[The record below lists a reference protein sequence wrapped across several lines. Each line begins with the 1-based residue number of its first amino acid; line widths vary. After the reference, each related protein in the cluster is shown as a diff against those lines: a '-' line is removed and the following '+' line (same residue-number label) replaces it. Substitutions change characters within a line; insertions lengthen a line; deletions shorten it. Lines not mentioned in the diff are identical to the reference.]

1 MNTQPHD
8 HIVKSYDAE
17 ITRLTAEIAAM
28 GELAATQLD
37 AAMDA
42 LGKRDSSA
50 AQHVADNDDAL
61 DAREREISHDVLRLL
76 ALRQPI
82 ARDLRDI
89 LAALRIASDIERIG
103 DYAANVAKRSMTLN
117 LSAPVPLAGS
127 LNALSTLAGELVR
140 EVLHAYRVRDSQL
153 AHAVWERD
161 AELDVLYTGLFRELL
176 TYMMEDAR
184 SITACTHLLF
194 IAKNIERI
202 GDHATNIAEN
212 VWFVVRGEPL
222 RDPRRKGDDTE
233 GPPACVERMSA
244 VLGESRRTE

>member
-1 MNTQPHD
+1 MTMNASHD

-17 ITRLTAEIAAM
+17 IKRLTGEITAM
-28 GELAATQLD
+28 GELSATQLD

-42 LGKRDSSA
+42 LGKRDSRA
-50 AQHVADNDDAL
+50 AQRVADNDDAL
-61 DAREREISHDVLRLL
+61 DAQEREISHDVLRLL

-82 ARDLRDI
+82 ARDLREI

-103 DYAANVAKRSMTLN
+103 DYAANVAKRSIVLN

-127 LNALSTLAGELVR
+127 LPALATLAAELVR
-140 EVLHAYRVRDSQL
+140 EAMRSYNERDAEL

-161 AELDVLYTGLFRELL
+161 AELDALYTGLFRELL

-212 VWFVVRGEPL
+212 VWFVVRGEAL
-222 RDPRRKGDDTE
+222 TEARKKLDLTHETRIGK
-233 GPPACVERMSA
+233 G
-244 VLGESRRTE
+244 